1 MLSAWKAL
9 QKRSFLITGD
19 EVLGY
24 AMRGRCAWQAL
35 RHWTGSL
42 TISTGVLPSRQVVTM
57 AYYRGLRPRLS
68 TLRSVLP
75 SRQIFLKL
83 PSAAEKI
90 KCNHCISEIRGLK
103 SKTSPNLCKIGT
115 FYRDAPK
122 ERVTKTL
129 FPPYFDRFS
138 RKIVNFYV
146 ILLAET
152 YIAKRDQE
160 ARTYISFPFIYCGGI
175 SAAKLRCGEMEARN
189 AADGIPAKRP
199 PFRVQPR
206 RGAF

>member
-1 MLSAWKAL
+1 
-9 QKRSFLITGD
+9 
-19 EVLGY
+19 
-24 AMRGRCAWQAL
+24 MRGRCAWNFRASECNFRASERRAELVRAMPSAAENLEEEAL

-42 TISTGVLPSRQVVTM
+42 TISTGVLPSRQ
-57 AYYRGLRPRLS
+57 
-68 TLRSVLP
+68 
-75 SRQIFLKL
+75 IFLKL
-83 PSAAEKI
+83 PSVAEKN